1 MLPFA
6 RELQRAATFGQL
18 LDATRAEVAAA
29 IGYQR
34 VWFFVADREDAD
46 EVRLIDYSG
55 TDQEPAIVP
64 PARASTWCC
73 STW

>member
-1 MLPFA
+1 MESGLPRRLLTFA

-34 VWFFVADREDAD
+34 VWFFVADHEDAD

-55 TDQEPAIVP
+55 TA
-64 PARASTWCC
+64 AC
-73 STW
+73 